1 MLRTL
6 RRWTLL
12 VSLHDKIM
20 YIKRKIENFFVT
32 SSNYIRSLG
41 QSLVFGDPLPVFFTA
56 VSAVFFLID
65 QLCNWT
71 QS

>member
-20 YIKRKIENFFVT
+20 YIKRKIEKNFVT
-32 SSNYIRSLG
+32 SSSYIRSLG

-65 QLCNWT
+65 QHCNGT
-71 QS
+71 PR